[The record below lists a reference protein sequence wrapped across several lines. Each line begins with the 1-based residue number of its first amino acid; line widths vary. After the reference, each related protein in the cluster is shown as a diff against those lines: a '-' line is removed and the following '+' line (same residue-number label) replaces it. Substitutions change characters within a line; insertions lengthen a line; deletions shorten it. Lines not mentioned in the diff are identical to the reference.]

1 MIKDTIDYQY
11 HRIVALQKKVSELEL
26 KLLEATDKECTE
38 EYRLLIREQIL
49 NN

>member
-1 MIKDTIDYQY
+1 MKDIIDYQY
-11 HRIVALQKKVSELEL
+11 HRIVALDKVVSELKL
-26 KLLEATDKECTE
+26 RLLEVTDKECTE

>member
-1 MIKDTIDYQY
+1 MKDTIDYQY
-11 HRIVALQKKVSELEL
+11 HRIVALQKRVSELEL
-26 KLLEATDKECTE
+26 MLLDATNKYCTD